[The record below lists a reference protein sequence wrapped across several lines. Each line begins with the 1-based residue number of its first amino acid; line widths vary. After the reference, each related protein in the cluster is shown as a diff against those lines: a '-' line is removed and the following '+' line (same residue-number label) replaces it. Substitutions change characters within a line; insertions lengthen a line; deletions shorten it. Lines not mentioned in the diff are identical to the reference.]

1 MTEEYHIELGG
12 VYEYTSPFPAGCKG
26 HHYTVIA
33 FAVLVPVYQ
42 DVVVV
47 QVLSGPDMG
56 RTVVCSHAN
65 FASRYKRV
73 PQPEQSAT
81 ERVVGATVEG
91 WRTGA

>member
-33 FAVLVPVYQ
+33 FATLVPVYQ

-47 QVLSGPDMG
+47 QVLTG
-56 RTVVCSHAN
+56 RDQGQTIVCSHAN
-65 FASRYKRV
+65 FVSRYARV
-73 PQPEQSAT
+73 PLEELP
-81 ERVVGATVEG
+81 VVEKEVAPTVEK

>member
-47 QVLSGPDMG
+47 QVLSGPDEG
-56 RTVVCSHAN
+56 LTVVCSHAN
-65 FASRYKRV
+65 FASRYKRIPLEELPV
-73 PQPEQSAT
+73 AEKVA
-81 ERVVGATVEG
+81 GATVEG